1 MEVDGMGNT
10 FNWILYYIYI
20 YIYIYYAY
28 SSSYYA

>member
-20 YIYIYYAY
+20 YIYIYI
-28 SSSYYA
+28 YYVQ

>member
-20 YIYIYYAY
+20 YIYIIY